1 MPINQ
6 TFLGELDHEVA
17 TTRKMILRIP
27 DDKLDWKPHEKSM
40 TAGTLAS
47 HIAEMYSW
55 GDATMRVDE
64 LELAPVGGTKW
75 EAFNGKSAGEIAAKL
90 DANFASVKEAVR

>member
-1 MPINQ
+1 M
-6 TFLGELDHEVA
+6 
-17 TTRKMILRIP
+17 
-27 DDKLDWKPHEKSM
+27 S
-40 TAGTLAS
+40 AGKLAS

-64 LELAPVGGTKW
+64 LDLAPVGGTKW

-90 DANFASVKEAVR
+90 DANFASVKEAITAATDDSAWMKSWTLKSGGQIRR